1 MTILFPVFQT
11 LSSQAALT
19 YDEVVREMMLTESQY
34 IRDLNMIIKVHHD
47 FPYYK
52 FYFKDYYIYTN
63 VNHSLLWLQVFRAP
77 FVEAKDL
84 FTNEVCTQFYNIL

>member
-34 IRDLNMIIKVHHD
+34 IRDLNMIIKVHHV
-47 FPYYK
+47 FHITNFILK
-52 FYFKDYYIYTN
+52 KDYCIYTN

-84 FTNEVCTQFYNIL
+84 FTNEVSTQL